1 MLLDPRALILLG
13 ANALLLY
20 LTQLVN
26 SAMAT
31 WPVYLFLLG
40 PMVVLPA
47 LYLRHQS
54 YFICTFLT
62 GLWVDASMDVPF
74 GFFTSLFLLVGA
86 MIFTIRIRFR
96 AEHNYHP
103 ILLAHGI
110 NFFLLVVL
118 TLGTGQ
124 DYFHVSSYWIH
135 VMITSLFSHIALL
148 VVAPWFYNLERQ
160 LFEFCRVETEPEDLP
175 LL

>member
-1 MLLDPRALILLG
+1 MLLDPRALLMFG

-26 SAMAT
+26 SATAA
-31 WPVYLFLLG
+31 WPVYFFLLG
-40 PMVVLPA
+40 PMLVLPA

-54 YFICTFLT
+54 YFICTLLT
-62 GLWVDASMDVPF
+62 GLWVDASLSVPF
-74 GFFTSLFLLVGA
+74 GFFTTLFLLAGA
-86 MIFTIRIRFR
+86 IIFSGRIRFR

-110 NFFLLVVL
+110 NFFFLIVL
-118 TLGTGQ
+118 TVATGRE
-124 DYFHVSSYWIH
+124 YFG
-135 VMITSLFSHIALL
+135 VMSFWVQVLTTSLCSHLALL
-148 VVAPWFYNLERQ
+148 FVAPWFFNLERQ
-160 LFEFCRVETEPEDLP
+160 LFEICRLETEPEDFP

>member
-1 MLLDPRALILLG
+1 MFLDPRALILFG

-26 SAMAT
+26 SAAAG
-31 WPVYLFLLG
+31 WPVYLFILG
-40 PMVVLPA
+40 PMIVIPV

-54 YFICTFLT
+54 YFICTLLNGFGVECSLH
-62 GLWVDASMDVPF
+62 VAF
-74 GFFTSLFLLVGA
+74 GFFTTLFLLAGA
-86 MIFTIRIRFR
+86 ILFSVRIRFR

-110 NFFLLVVL
+110 NFFLLMALTVATGREHFGVAGFWLQVL
-118 TLGTGQ
+118 T
-124 DYFHVSSYWIH
+124 
-135 VMITSLFSHIALL
+135 TSLCSHLALL
-148 VVAPWFYNLERQ
+148 VVAPWFFNLERQ
-160 LFEFCRVETEPEDLP
+160 LFEIFRLETEPEDLP

>member
-1 MLLDPRALILLG
+1 MLLDPRALIMLG

-26 SAMAT
+26 SATAA
-31 WPVYLFLLG
+31 WPVYFFLLG

-62 GLWVDASMDVPF
+62 GLWVDASMGVPF
-74 GFFTSLFLLVGA
+74 GFFTTLFLLVGA
-86 MIFTIRIRFR
+86 IIFSIRIRFR

-110 NFFLLVVL
+110 NFFLLLVL
-118 TLGTGQ
+118 TLVTGREH
-124 DYFHVSSYWIH
+124 FGVMNFWIQ
-135 VMITSLFSHIALL
+135 VLVTSFCSHLALL
-148 VVAPWFYNLERQ
+148 FVAPWFYNLERQ
-160 LFEFCRVETEPEDLP
+160 LFEICRLETEPEDLP

>member
-1 MLLDPRALILLG
+1 MLLDPRAIIMLG

-20 LTQLVN
+20 LMQLVN
-26 SAMAT
+26 SATAA

-54 YFICTFLT
+54 YFICTLFT
-62 GLWVDASMDVPF
+62 GFWVDASLSVPF
-74 GFFTSLFLLVGA
+74 GFFTTLFLLVGA
-86 MIFTIRIRFR
+86 IIFSVRIRFR

-110 NFFLLVVL
+110 NFFLLAVL
-118 TLGTGQ
+118 TIATGHA
-124 DYFHVSSYWIH
+124 YFGVASFWIQVLTTSVSSH
-135 VMITSLFSHIALL
+135 LALL
-148 VVAPWFYNLERQ
+148 FVAPWFYNFERQ
-160 LFEFCRVETEPEDLP
+160 LFEICHLETEPEDLP

>member
-1 MLLDPRALILLG
+1 MLLDPRALIMLG

-26 SAMAT
+26 SAMAA
-31 WPVYLFLLG
+31 WPVYFFLLG

-62 GLWVDASMDVPF
+62 GLWVDASLSVPF
-74 GFFTSLFLLVGA
+74 GFFTTLFLLVGA
-86 MIFTIRIRFR
+86 IIFSARIRFR
-96 AEHNYHP
+96 VEHNYHP

-110 NFFLLVVL
+110 NLFSLAALTLATGREHFAVTGFWIQVL
-118 TLGTGQ
+118 TTLVCS
-124 DYFHVSSYWIH
+124 HVIL
-135 VMITSLFSHIALL
+135 I
-148 VVAPWFYNLERQ
+148 VVAPWFFNLERQ
-160 LFEFCRVETEPEDLP
+160 LFQICRLDTEPEDLP

>member
-1 MLLDPRALILLG
+1 MLLDPRALLMFG

-20 LTQLVN
+20 LAQLVN
-26 SAMAT
+26 SATAD
-31 WPVYLFLLG
+31 WPFYLFLLG

-54 YFICTFLT
+54 YFICTLLT
-62 GLWVDASMDVPF
+62 GFWVDASLNVPF
-74 GFFTSLFLLVGA
+74 GFFTILFLLVGA
-86 MIFTIRIRFR
+86 MIFSARIRFR

-110 NFFLLVVL
+110 NLFFLAVL
-118 TLGTGQ
+118 TTATGHE
-124 DYFHVSSYWIH
+124 YFTVASFW
-135 VMITSLFSHIALL
+135 VQVLTTSLCSHLALL
-148 VVAPWFYNLERQ
+148 FVAPWFFNLERQ
-160 LFEFCRVETEPEDLP
+160 LFEICHLETEPEDLP